1 MKTFISLILSLIM
14 AVSGLFGNLIAKPE
28 KPDFCSKEEFEIYN
42 AVNEVRK
49 DAGVQ
54 TLELDEDLHKL
65 AKIRAEE
72 QTIKKGHIRPNGTR
86 FYTVF
91 SEQGIHHYRTVGE
104 NICITS
110 QCEVDRV
117 INGWYDSMSHC
128 DNMLDSRWV
137 KTGVAIYSEDGRTF
151 CVQLFAC

>member
-14 AVSGLFGNLIAKPE
+14 TVSGLFGNLFTGTK

-54 TLELDEDLHKL
+54 TLELDGELCRL
-65 AKIRAEE
+65 ARIRAEE
-72 QTIKKGHIRPNGTR
+72 QTELKGHTRPDGTR

-91 SEQGIHHYRTVGE
+91 SEQGIHHYRIVGE

-117 INGWYDSMSHC
+117 INGWYESQSHRE
-128 DNMLDSRWV
+128 NMLNTKWTA
-137 KTGVAIYSEDGRTF
+137 TGVGIYETVERTYI
-151 CVQLFAC
+151 VQLFAC